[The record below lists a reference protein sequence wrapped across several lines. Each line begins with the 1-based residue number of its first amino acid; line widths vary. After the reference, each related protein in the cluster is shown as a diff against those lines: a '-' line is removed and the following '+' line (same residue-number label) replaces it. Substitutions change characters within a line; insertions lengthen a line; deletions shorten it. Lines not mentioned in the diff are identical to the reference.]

1 MGPGH
6 DDHKPQVG
14 AWGRSFDQAIGGGW
28 SSTKFSASVTFL
40 ATPAR
45 MEKTRCSL
53 IRLQRIPPDGKTL
66 VLETFLKMP
75 ARAEGFAPGSGSR
88 SRWELRSMSRSG
100 SVSAS
105 ASGGRSRGRGQGR
118 GRGRGR
124 SRCRGRGRGL
134 AEPGRAGLGEGQRRG
149 RCRVERCRSRSQA
162 GPGWPKQ
169 GQTNPGQVRA
179 PP

>member
-1 MGPGH
+1 MGAKLWPSH
-6 DDHKPQVG
+6 R
-14 AWGRSFDQAIGGGW
+14 RSVVKRVIL
-28 SSTKFSASVTFL
+28 SKRSVL